1 MKSFRDSNNCE
12 WTVFE
17 VRRKVSSKSDW
28 SYLPSGYSDGW
39 LCFESRSAK
48 RRLVRYPAD
57 WREFG
62 EGELENLLQRAKPAP
77 RMSWSAGDDLSDGG
91 ASDTQREA

>member
-1 MKSFRDSNNCE
+1 MKTFRDSNNCE

-28 SYLPSGYSDGW
+28 SYLPSGFSDGW
-39 LCFESRSAK
+39 LCFESKEAK

-57 WREFG
+57 WREYG
-62 EGELENLLQRAKPAP
+62 MEELEKLLDAAKPAP
-77 RMSWSAGDDLSDGG
+77 RVSWRAGDDLSDDGFG
-91 ASDTQREA
+91 DLHPEA